1 MRIGVK
7 HFAYRR
13 KVDRTALNPCCH
25 GTFTTFECCLYPGR
39 RHLNERKKA
48 SERLKATILIMQSNQ
63 NELGNHLKAK
73 DVPNLT
79 VLGKAIKKLKWR
91 KSKVNG
97 TRGYYLRLKKQ

>member
-1 MRIGVK
+1 
-7 HFAYRR
+7 
-13 KVDRTALNPCCH
+13 
-25 GTFTTFECCLYPGR
+25 
-39 RHLNERKKA
+39 
-48 SERLKATILIMQSNQ
+48 MQSNQ

-73 DVPNLT
+73 DILNLT

>member
-1 MRIGVK
+1 MRIGARLTERHLTPV
-7 HFAYRR
+7 A
-13 KVDRTALNPCCH
+13 TALSPRSNAAYTLEE
-25 GTFTTFECCLYPGR
+25 GIRTSGR

-73 DVPNLT
+73 DIPNLT